1 MSLTLSPV
9 LPLIRDSAYLRAVRA
24 ALPHG
29 ERPALSAIDAAKP
42 ALLAA
47 LHAAVDRP
55 ILVVTARPARARQLG
70 EELRA
75 WAPEP
80 DRVLLFP
87 EIEAFPYERLPLDPD
102 TAATRREVLA
112 RLAMAPA
119 GGPPLLIVT
128 CVRAV
133 LDRIMAPTAM
143 RERALE
149 LRVGV
154 TVRPD
159 RLLGRLVALGYTRV
173 PLVENPGEF
182 ARRGGIV
189 DVYPAAPAVD
199 DDGADGGAFRLDFF
213 GDEIDS
219 LRRLDPAT
227 QRSGEEAPGCLLA
240 PAHEVLPPLEPT
252 AAAAVAVL

>member
-1 MSLTLSPV
+1 MSLSLSPL

-24 ALPHG
+24 ALAHG

-42 ALLAA
+42 SLMTALYD
-47 LHAAVDRP
+47 VVQRP
-55 ILVVTARPARARQLG
+55 ILVITARPARARQLA

-102 TAATRREVLA
+102 TAATRRRVLA

-119 GGPPLLIVT
+119 SGPPLLVVT

-133 LDRIMAPTAM
+133 LDRVMAPAAM

-154 TVRPD
+154 TVRPE
-159 RLLGRLVALGYTRV
+159 RLLGRLGGLG
-173 PLVENPGEF
+173 
-182 ARRGGIV
+182 
-189 DVYPAAPAVD
+189 AAPRA
-199 DDGADGGAFRLDFF
+199 
-213 GDEIDS
+213 
-219 LRRLDPAT
+219 
-227 QRSGEEAPGCLLA
+227 
-240 PAHEVLPPLEPT
+240 
-252 AAAAVAVL
+252 